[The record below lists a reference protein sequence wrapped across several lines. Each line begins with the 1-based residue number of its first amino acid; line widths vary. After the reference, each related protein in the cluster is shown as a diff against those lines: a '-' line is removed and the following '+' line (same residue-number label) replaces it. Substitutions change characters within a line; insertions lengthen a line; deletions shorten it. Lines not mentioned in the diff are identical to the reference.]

1 MEYTLGSIM
10 NAVGITDLECTR
22 AANIGDITLEDYF
35 EIVEFKCRLVR
46 STALRI
52 WMADI
57 HLLGALQI
65 YRIESWCSKIGCPSS
80 LVGIR

>member
-10 NAVGITDLECTR
+10 NAIGITDLKCTR

-35 EIVEFKCRLVR
+35 EIVGFKCRLVR

-52 WMADI
+52 SDGRHPSSWGLADI
-57 HLLGALQI
+57 SH
-65 YRIESWCSKIGCPSS
+65 
-80 LVGIR
+80 